1 MSQKL
6 YELQEQLNQ
15 IDNIL
20 ADNTNPETEEILE
33 SAKEQI
39 LQAID
44 GKVENILEFIS
55 DCRARAEYLMEEENR
70 LYKKRKSLE
79 KKVDYLKSLVFG
91 VMKQSDLKKATY
103 GTWDVSIA
111 KTAPKII
118 VDDEMWVPD
127 SCCKVTRTVNKT
139 ELKQYLDLLNG
150 EYKVTVDGREILVAH
165 TETSESLRIK

>member
-79 KKVDYLKSLVFG
+79 KKIEYLKSLVFG

-111 KTAPKII
+111 KTPARLII
-118 VDDEMWVPD
+118 DDEQFVPD
-127 SCCKVTRTVNKT
+127 AFCKTVRSVDKT
-139 ELKQYLDLLNG
+139 ALKSALVDG
-150 EYKVTVDGREILVAH
+150 EYKITVDGREVLIAH
-165 TETSESLRIK
+165 EEAGESLRVK

>member
-79 KKVDYLKSLVFG
+79 KKVEYLKSLVFG

-111 KTAPKII
+111 KNPGKLIIDADIDKFPVWLVKTSYSLDKDAVKKNMTGDVAEIYTEDGEKIQLAH
-118 VDDEMWVPD
+118 M
-127 SCCKVTRTVNKT
+127 
-139 ELKQYLDLLNG
+139 
-150 EYKVTVDGREILVAH
+150 EY
-165 TETSESLRIK
+165 SESLRVK